1 MKKLICAVICL
12 LLVLP
17 SALADTPPVKLTE
30 DDPLY
35 TSLYER
41 SMELAGLFNEAL
53 HSEDYL
59 SLMQIPDDLKEE
71 LALVQ
76 VQDFTQPLDA
86 AIIRTED
93 AFYVYEA
100 NDPYIKLFAADIS
113 PALKALT
120 WQMLYESTGA
130 ILASRDDDST
140 LLLSSLLS
148 LSDAYML
155 PEGMD
160 MPCFAV
166 MQYGG
171 LYAYLVSFY
180 PTVNGTMVA
189 NAQFIPSFA
198 ADELNFPHQ
207 E

>member
-12 LLVLP
+12 LLVVP

-76 VQDFTQPLDA
+76 AQDFTQPLDI

-113 PALKALT
+113 PALKSLT

-130 ILASRDDDST
+130 ILAGRADDST

-160 MPCFAV
+160 MPCFVV

-171 LYAYLVSFY
+171 LYAYLVTFY
-180 PTVNGTMVA
+180 PTANGTMVA
-189 NAQFIPSFA
+189 NAQLIPSYA